1 MKSFRRFIITI
12 ILLVLGVFIFNSVT
26 VSTYPNEYKLI
37 KQFGAIVRIEENP
50 GWSFK
55 VPFIQSTQ
63 SIPKYKMCYD
73 LAPTTVNTSDKK
85 MMIADCF
92 ALWEVSDPKTYV
104 VALNANI
111 ATAESRIDNVV
122 YENLKSVISATKQ
135 DDVISGRDGE
145 LAQTITDNIGN
156 SLEAY
161 GIRLLK
167 VETKMLDLPD
177 ENKESV
183 FQRMISERNNI
194 SASYT
199 AQGDSEYNKIKNETD
214 KEVNIKRSEAEAQA
228 EQIKAEGEAQYMQIL
243 SNAYN
248 DESKADF
255 YNFVR
260 SLDALKATVKG
271 DNKTIILDK
280 DSELAKL
287 LIGIN

>member
-1 MKSFRRFIITI
+1 MKVFKRFIVTI
-12 ILLVLGVFIFNSVT
+12 ITLVLGIIIFNSIS

-63 SIPKYKMCYD
+63 SIPKYEMCYD

-85 MMIADCF
+85 MMISDCF

-104 VALNANI
+104 VSLGANQ
-111 ATAESRIDNVV
+111 ATAEARIDNVV

-135 DDVISGRDGE
+135 EDVISGRDGQ
-145 LAQTITDNIGN
+145 LAQAITDRIGD
-156 SLEAY
+156 SLESY

-167 VETKMLDLPD
+167 VETKMIDLPD
-177 ENKESV
+177 ENRQSV
-183 FQRMISERNNI
+183 FERMISERNNI
-194 SASYT
+194 SASYI

-214 KEVNIKRSEAEAQA
+214 KEVNLKRSEAQAKA
-228 EQIKAEGEAQYMQIL
+228 EQIKAEGEAEYMQIL

-255 YNFVR
+255 YSFVR
-260 SLDALKATVKG
+260 SLDALKATVRG
-271 DNKTIILDK
+271 ENKTIILDK
-280 DSELAKL
+280 DSDLAQL
-287 LIGIN
+287 LMGVN

>member
-1 MKSFRRFIITI
+1 MKLFKRFIITV
-12 ILLVLGVFIFNSVT
+12 ILGIFIFNSVT
-26 VSTYPNEYKLI
+26 VSTYPNEYKLV
-37 KQFGAIVRIEENP
+37 KQFGAIVRIEDTP

-55 VPFIQSTQ
+55 IPFIQSTQ
-63 SIPKYKMCYD
+63 SIPKYEMCYD

-85 MMIADCF
+85 MMISDCF

-104 VALNANI
+104 VALGANK

-122 YENLKSVISATKQ
+122 YENLKSVISATPQ
-135 DDVISGRDGE
+135 EDVISGRDGE
-145 LAQTITDNIGN
+145 LAQAITDKIGN

-177 ENKESV
+177 ENRQSV

-199 AQGDSEYNKIKNETD
+199 AQGDSEYSKIKNETD
-214 KEVNIKRSEAEAQA
+214 KEVNIKRSEANAKA
-228 EQIKAEGEAQYMQIL
+228 EQIKAEGEAEYMQIL

-280 DSELAKL
+280 DSELAQML
-287 LIGIN
+287 MGVN